1 MTENFT
7 SKKYGQFSVSLS
19 DDKSFVS
26 SLIDKALADMSADP
40 LEMYEAQPP
49 KSDGRRNNGGA
60 RRGTGPKPTPADQRK
75 VRVTISLLPETKKRL
90 VGYAIA
96 LDISTSEAAD
106 TLLTIMLSNADPH
119 RL

>member
-49 KSDGRRNNGGA
+49 KRDGRRNNGGA
-60 RRGTGPKPTPADQRK
+60 RRGTGPKPMPEEERK
-75 VRVTISLLPETKKRL
+75 VRVTISLSPGTNKKL
-90 VGYAIA
+90 VAYAA
-96 LDISTSEAAD
+96 MMDTSMSEAAD
-106 TLLTIMLSNADPH
+106 TLLTIMLK
-119 RL
+119 